1 MANNSIR
8 QQVALAAHACEAKKA
23 HDISIL
29 QLEAGAFTDFMVLAS
44 AANGRQAQAIA
55 DEVQLQILKATGT
68 RPNSTEGY
76 QQAEWVLLDYVD
88 FVLHV
93 FVEQKRVYYGLDRL
107 WKNAKI
113 VTAAELESKK
123 AAAKAA
129 PAKMAA
135 PTKKKAMQKKKT
147 PTKKTTVKKAATK
160 KPAVKKSVKKP
171 REKATAKKKVT
182 AKKKTKK
189 K

>member
-1 MANNSIR
+1 MAKNSIR
-8 QQVALAAHACEAKKA
+8 QQVALAAHACDAKKA

-44 AANGRQAQAIA
+44 AANSKQAQAIA

-76 QQAEWVLLDYVD
+76 QQAEWILLDYVD

-113 VTAAELESKK
+113 VTVAELEGKK
-123 AAAKAA
+123 ALAKSA
-129 PAKMAA
+129 PAKKTVTVKKR
-135 PTKKKAMQKKKT
+135 PVLKKKA
-147 PTKKTTVKKAATK
+147 PVKKAANKSATKAVSKKSTK
-160 KPAVKKSVKKP
+160 KPVKKT
-171 REKATAKKKVT
+171 AAKKKS
-182 AKKKTKK
+182 KKK
-189 K
+189 

>member
-1 MANNSIR
+1 MAKNSIR
-8 QQVALAAHACEAKKA
+8 QQVALAAHACDAKKA

-44 AANGRQAQAIA
+44 AANGKQAQAIA

-76 QQAEWVLLDYVD
+76 QQAEWILLDYVD

-107 WKNAKI
+107 WKNARI
-113 VTAAELESKK
+113 VTVAELEGKK
-123 AAAKAA
+123 ALAKPV
-129 PAKMAA
+129 PAKKIAA
-135 PTKKKAMQKKKT
+135 TKKRPAPKKKT
-147 PTKKTTVKKAATK
+147 PAKKSAAKKPVKKAA
-160 KPAVKKSVKKP
+160 VKKP
-171 REKATAKKKVT
+171 TKKSPAKKKAI

>member
-113 VTAAELESKK
+113 VTVAELESKK
-123 AAAKAA
+123 AATKVVPVKKATLVKKVV
-129 PAKMAA
+129 PPKKKTV
-135 PTKKKAMQKKKT
+135 PKKKASVKKT
-147 PTKKTTVKKAATK
+147 PAKKAAK
-160 KPAVKKSVKKP
+160 KAP
-171 REKATAKKKVT
+171 AKKKVT
-182 AKKKTKK
+182 TKK
-189 K
+189 